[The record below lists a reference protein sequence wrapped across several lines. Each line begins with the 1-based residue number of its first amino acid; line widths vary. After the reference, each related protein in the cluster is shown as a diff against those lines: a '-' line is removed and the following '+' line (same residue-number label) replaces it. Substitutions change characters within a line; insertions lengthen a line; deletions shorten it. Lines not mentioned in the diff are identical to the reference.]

1 MNIITRNEFINA
13 CKSVYP
19 DCKFTNGYGHILN
32 TLNDPDTNAISACL
46 TDHISINENFAHWVA
61 PEYQA
66 HSSNVNVWY
75 GAKQADKC
83 AHPADYD
90 ELVLML
96 NEHRDEVYAWFGE
109 TAPDNHFGDDIVD
122 TPKVDTIE
130 EAVAEAKAEVD
141 KVRKVHKTE
150 EYNDEQLANIIGDAP
165 HSTRHLDAT
174 FYLAKAFLGNVDKR
188 EVIPAIT
195 LRMYGEDYDLVFRTD
210 NYIVVQVRLGVY
222 RVFGCG
228 VYASYKKVWECWLAQ
243 TLKVVRNNIK
253 SRKWFPAL
261 ADAEPKSAPTYEDHL
276 KSLSNEELIKECL
289 NWYKRVEDNA

>member
-19 DCKFTNGYGHILN
+19 DCKFTNGFGRILN
-32 TLNDPDTNAISACL
+32 TLNDPYTNAISACL
-46 TDHISINENFAHWVA
+46 CDHIGINENFAHWDA
-61 PEYQA
+61 PECLA
-66 HSSNVNVWY
+66 HGSNVNVWY
-75 GAKQADKC
+75 GANQTDKH
-83 AHPADYD
+83 AEPADYD

-122 TPKVDTIE
+122 THKVEPWVEPKVDAPKKHI
-130 EAVAEAKAEVD
+130 
-141 KVRKVHKTE
+141 HKTE
-150 EYNDEQLANIIGDAP
+150 EYTSTQLENIIGDAP

-174 FYLAKAFLGNVDKR
+174 FYLAKAFLDNVDKR

-195 LRMYGEDYDLVFRTD
+195 LRMHGVDYDLVFRTD

-253 SRKWFPAL
+253 SHKWFPVQ
-261 ADAEPKSAPTYEDHL
+261 PKSYEDTL
-276 KSLSNEELIKECL
+276 KSMTNEELIAECL
-289 NWYKRVEDNA
+289 RLKANI